1 MQMQNE
7 PEKYQKRFK
16 GAGDRNPRSVREG
29 MAGELNLEQ
38 DFRRRI
44 QGGRQRVNVPAWRLV
59 RCELAG
65 RVGQGEVRWWLM
77 ALAGKNPETVS
88 LVDGN
93 GLTFKMLTSPVCVYI
108 HQ

>member
-1 MQMQNE
+1 
-7 PEKYQKRFK
+7 
-16 GAGDRNPRSVREG
+16 

-44 QGGRQRVNVPAWRLV
+44 QGGRQRVNVPAWRLL

-77 ALAGKNPETVS
+77 TLAGKNPGIVS
-88 LVDGN
+88 LVDEN
-93 GLTFKMLTSPVCVYI
+93 GLTFKMLTSPVCACTYI
-108 HQ
+108 NKLTY

>member
-1 MQMQNE
+1 
-7 PEKYQKRFK
+7 
-16 GAGDRNPRSVREG
+16 

-44 QGGRQRVNVPAWRLV
+44 QGGRQRVNVPTWRLL

-77 ALAGKNPETVS
+77 TLAGKNLGIVS
-88 LVDGN
+88 LVDEN
-93 GLTFKMLTSPVCVYI
+93 GLTFKMLTSPVCVCTYRRQVLSSSMRPRYI
-108 HQ
+108 TVTYWAC